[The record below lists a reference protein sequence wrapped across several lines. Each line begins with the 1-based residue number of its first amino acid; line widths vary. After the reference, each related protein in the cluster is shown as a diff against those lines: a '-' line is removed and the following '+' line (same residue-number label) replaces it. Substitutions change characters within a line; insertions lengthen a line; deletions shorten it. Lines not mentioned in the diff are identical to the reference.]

1 MRTATANDLDDR
13 RSAAA
18 DAKAALLSA
27 YRARMD
33 AAEPTR
39 LARQKERVAVA
50 AAREK
55 RREERDQI
63 RAEAR
68 ERQQAEERVHAEAAA
83 HQDAANVAARAE
95 IEARERADSMITRV
109 IVDEA
114 ARKAARDRRYASRK
128 ARQR

>member
-68 ERQQAEERVHAEAAA
+68 ARQQAEERVHAEAAA

-95 IEARERADSMITRV
+95 VEARERADSMITRV

>member
-18 DAKAALLSA
+18 AAKAALLSA

-83 HQDAANVAARAE
+83 HQAWLARSC
-95 IEARERADSMITRV
+95 IFGLLREHVENKRLIDGQS
-109 IVDEA
+109 
-114 ARKAARDRRYASRK
+114 
-128 ARQR
+128 